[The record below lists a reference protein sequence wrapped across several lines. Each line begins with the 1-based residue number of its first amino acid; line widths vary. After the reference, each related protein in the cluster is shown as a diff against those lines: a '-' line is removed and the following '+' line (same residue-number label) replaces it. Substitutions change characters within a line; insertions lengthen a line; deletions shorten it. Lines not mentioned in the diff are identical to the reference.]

1 MDDSFS
7 INVDFAKAAR
17 SDDRRLVGGYA
28 YVSKVGGQLL
38 HDTQGDSIEPED
50 LREAVHEFMKSG
62 RTMGV
67 MHIPGPDGKPIAG
80 GEIVEMAVLAG
91 DFRPPHMSPDVD
103 ALWVVAKVHDDMV
116 WTMIKDGSLS
126 AFSIGG
132 KGQRTPV

>member
-1 MDDSFS
+1 MDSFKIS
-7 INVDFAKAAR
+7 VDFAKSAR
-17 SDDRRLVGGYA
+17 DSDRRLVGGYA
-28 YVSKVGGQLL
+28 YVSKINGALL
-38 HDTQGDSIEPED
+38 HDTQGDSIEPEE

-91 DFRPPHMSPDVD
+91 DFRPPHMSADVD
-103 ALWVVAKVHDDMV
+103 ALWIVAKVHDDLV
-116 WTMIKDGSLS
+116 WSMIKDGSLS

-132 KGQRTPV
+132 KGKRTPV

>member
-1 MDDSFS
+1 MDDFK

-17 SDDRRLVGGYA
+17 DPDRRLVGGYA
-28 YVSKVGGQLL
+28 YVSKAKGTLL
-38 HDTQGDSIEPED
+38 HDTQGDSIDPED

-91 DFRPPHMSPDVD
+91 DFRPPHMSADVD
-103 ALWVVAKVHDDMV
+103 ALWVVAKVHDQLV
-116 WTMIKDGSLS
+116 WDMIKDGTLA

-132 KGQRTPV
+132 KGTRTPV